1 MLRGARAA
9 TNATRATNAT
19 NARAR
24 APSRSAYD
32 VARTFVARV
41 DAGAGERGATV
52 ALSDA
57 LRAHLPSEYASATS
71 AKREIRRKNV
81 LVNGT
86 VRSVG
91 DAVADGDVVE
101 VLARIRPSSPVAAAH
116 RAGER
121 AVALA
126 RDDPHFAIMVKPDD
140 CVSVG
145 KGSDPM
151 KWSAERLCA
160 TALTPTPEGVEG
172 ALSRPRP
179 VHRLDELTGGLLVCA
194 KTRMAMTALSA
205 AFEKR
210 EVRKRYRAV
219 LRGRVESKTGV
230 VDVPLGGLESLTEY
244 SVVREYES
252 EEYGGILTLID
263 FFPKTGRTHQLRR
276 HAKALCAPI
285 LGDVKYDYASRAHED
300 GLFLWATGIVLP
312 PSATPW
318 RGEDC
323 GELIVDI
330 EEGEKFARVLARCQ
344 ELA

>member
-24 APSRSAYD
+24 APSRSAYG

-41 DAGAGERGATV
+41 DAGAGARGATV

-71 AKREIRRKNV
+71 AKRAIRRKNV
-81 LVNGT
+81 LVNDT
-86 VRSVG
+86 LRSVG
-91 DAVADGDVVE
+91 DAVADGGVVG

-219 LRGRVESKTGV
+219 LRGRVESKKGV
-230 VDVPLGGLESLTEY
+230 VDVPLGGLEALTEY

-252 EEYGGILTLID
+252 EEYGGILTLLD
-263 FFPKTGRTHQLRR
+263 FFPNTGRTPQLRR
-276 HAKALCAPI
+276 PAQALFAPL
-285 LGDVKYDYASRAHED
+285 LGDLKYDPAPRAHQD
-300 GLFLWATGIVLP
+300 RLFLCSASIVLP
-312 PSATPW
+312 PCASPRLGTD
-318 RGEDC
+318 RGDS
-323 GELIVDI
+323 LVTH
-330 EEGEKFARVLARCQ
+330 RVRHT
-344 ELA
+344 